1 MRQAYVCSWI
11 LALGLA
17 VGSGCTQLIDVEGLQ
32 CNADADCTSR
42 SLGDTCIHNV
52 CVTKPSDAA
61 CSGAAC
67 ADASTDMPGCTDDA
81 QCTSAAAPRCMH
93 SECVA
98 STVAERFLCSPEE
111 DSEAASENV
120 HYSFQ
125 VVEFISRKAP
135 QNLVVTACRSNDVTC
150 DDPSARFEDTA
161 GTGLVELDLP
171 YGFLGY
177 FEVKSDALPA
187 LSYLTKPLK
196 ADRVDRDLQVASD
209 TTVQA
214 LASVAGIPYEPSK
227 GIAMVEA
234 FNCDQTPAG
243 GVHFL
248 ESKGSATP
256 FYLVN
261 HLPNSEVNLS
271 VYDANNNVADGGFLN
286 VQPGFVTFT
295 ARYGVDG
302 PMLGEF
308 NASVRAST
316 VTYIDMYF

>member
-1 MRQAYVCSWI
+1 MRQGYVCSWVV
-11 LALGLA
+11 ALGLA
-17 VGSGCTQLIDVEGLQ
+17 FSSGCSQLIDVEGLQ
-32 CNADADCTSR
+32 CKADVECTSR
-42 SLGDTCIHNV
+42 MLGDKCVHNV
-52 CVTKPSDAA
+52 CVTSSSPAA
-61 CSGAAC
+61 CSGAGC
-67 ADASTDMPGCTDDA
+67 ADASTEMPGCTEDA

-93 SECVA
+93 GECVA
-98 STVAERFLCSPEE
+98 STVAERFLCSPDE
-111 DSEAASENV
+111 ASEDNPESV

-125 VVEFISRKAP
+125 VVEFISRKPP

-150 DDPSARFEDTA
+150 DDPSARFEDTENK
-161 GTGLVELDLP
+161 GLVEFDLP
-171 YGFLGY
+171 YGFMGY

-187 LSYLTKPLK
+187 ISYLTKPLK
-196 ADRVDRDLQVASD
+196 ADTVDRDLQIASE

-234 FNCDQTPAG
+234 FNCDKTPAG

-286 VQPGFVTFT
+286 LQPGFVTFT

-308 NASVRAST
+308 NATVRAST

>member
-17 VGSGCTQLIDVEGLQ
+17 VSSGCTQLIDVEGLQ
-32 CNADADCTSR
+32 CKADVDCTSR
-42 SLGDTCIHNV
+42 TLGDKCVHNV
-52 CVTKPSDAA
+52 CVTTPSSDA
-61 CSGAAC
+61 CSGASC
-67 ADASTDMPGCTDDA
+67 ADASTDMPGCTADE

-93 SECVA
+93 GECVA
-98 STVAERFLCSPEE
+98 STVAERFLCSPDE
-111 DSEAASENV
+111 ASEEAPETV

-150 DDPSARFEDTA
+150 DDPSARFEDAA
-161 GTGLVELDLP
+161 GTGLVEFDLP
-171 YGFLGY
+171 YGFMGY

-209 TTVQA
+209 ATVQA

-234 FNCDQTPAG
+234 FNCDATPAG

-271 VYDANNNVADGGFLN
+271 VYDMNNNVADGGFLN